1 MRVSHEQT
9 APVTPE
15 KAFGRLQA
23 FIQYLI
29 PFIAERR
36 SSKEPRGDMECFER
50 ELHEYVVAAE
60 RELLAEELARLDVDL
75 PAVTIEGELYRQVV
89 RCEESYV
96 SAAGPV
102 RVMRS
107 LYRRGGRGADGVPA
121 GAAGGDGG
129 GALDAARGTS
139 SRLCGGASDAAG
151 RGRFVP
157 RAGEPGLHGCNALG
171 RYRMNMTPSKSSLD
185 RLPKQV
191 SKRWEAERERFE
203 AALRAEQTV
212 PREALTVAISLDGVM
227 VPMKDGRRAQKR
239 QDAKDQDQH
248 TRGPAGYQEVG
259 CGTLS
264 FYDAEGERLS
274 TVRLARMPEKHKA
287 TLKDTLGQE
296 LAAVLGQRPDLTL
309 VKLADGAKDN
319 WSYLGA
325 VLPQGIEIIDFY
337 HACEHLKAAFD
348 AAYGENSSRSKA
360 QFEKYRHLLRD
371 EHNGVE
377 KVIRALCHLRD
388 THPRK
393 RKLSTELAY
402 FRRHRH
408 RMRYAQAQAQNFPI
422 GSGVVEAACK
432 TLATQRMKR
441 SGMRW
446 RQAGGQA
453 ILTLRALHQSER
465 FERAWKSLSITY

>member
-1 MRVSHEQT
+1 
-9 APVTPE
+9 
-15 KAFGRLQA
+15 
-23 FIQYLI
+23 
-29 PFIAERR
+29 
-36 SSKEPRGDMECFER
+36 
-50 ELHEYVVAAE
+50 
-60 RELLAEELARLDVDL
+60 
-75 PAVTIEGELYRQVV
+75 
-89 RCEESYV
+89 
-96 SAAGPV
+96 
-102 RVMRS
+102 
-107 LYRRGGRGADGVPA
+107 
-121 GAAGGDGG
+121 
-129 GALDAARGTS
+129 
-139 SRLCGGASDAAG
+139 
-151 RGRFVP
+151 
-157 RAGEPGLHGCNALG
+157 
-171 RYRMNMTPSKSSLD
+171 MNMTPSKSSLD
-185 RLPKQV
+185 RLPKQL

-348 AAYGENSSRSKA
+348 AAYGENRLEVK
-360 QFEKYRHLLRD
+360 
-371 EHNGVE
+371 GP
-377 KVIRALCHLRD
+377 IREVPPPPAR
-388 THPRK
+388 
-393 RKLSTELAY
+393 
-402 FRRHRH
+402 
-408 RMRYAQAQAQNFPI
+408 
-422 GSGVVEAACK
+422 
-432 TLATQRMKR
+432 
-441 SGMRW
+441 
-446 RQAGGQA
+446 
-453 ILTLRALHQSER
+453 
-465 FERAWKSLSITY
+465 

>member
-1 MRVSHEQT
+1 MRVSHECT
-9 APVTPE
+9 AHVTPE
-15 KAFGRLQA
+15 SAAERLQA
-23 FIQYLI
+23 FI
-29 PFIAERR
+29 AGRR
-36 SSKEPRGDMECFER
+36 SSKKPCGDMECFER
-50 ELHEYVVAAE
+50 ELHEYVAAVE
-60 RELLAEELARLDVDL
+60 REVLAEELARLEVDL
-75 PAVTIEGELYRQVV
+75 PAVTIEGEVYRQVV

-102 RVMRS
+102 RVTRS
-107 LYRRGGRGADGVPA
+107 LYRRLGEGERTVCPLELRAGMVEGRWTP
-121 GAAGGDGG
+121 
-129 GALDAARGTS
+129 LAARQ
-139 SRLCGGASDAAG
+139 AA
-151 RGRFVP
+151 FVVAHLTP
-157 RAGEPGLHGCNALG
+157 QEAEDLFRELG
-171 RYRMNMTPSKSSLD
+171 NMSPSKSSLD
-185 RLPKQV
+185 RLPKQL
-191 SKRWEAERERFE
+191 SRHWEAERERFE
-203 AALRAEQTV
+203 AALREEETV
-212 PREALTVAISLDGVM
+212 PPETVTVAISLDGVM
-227 VPMKDGRRAQKR
+227 VPMKDGARTQKR
-239 QDAKDQDQH
+239 QDAQEQGKH
-248 TRGPAGYQEVG
+248 ACGPVG

-287 TLKDTLGQE
+287 TLKDTLSEE

-325 VLPQGIEIIDFY
+325 ILPQGIEIIDFY

-371 EHNGVE
+371 EGDGVE
-377 KVIRALCHLRD
+377 KVIRALAHLRD
-388 THPRK
+388 AHPRK

-402 FRRHRH
+402 FRRYRY
-408 RMRYAQAQAQNFPI
+408 RMCYAKAQAQNLPI

-432 TLATQRMKR
+432 TLATERMKR

-453 ILTLRALHQSER
+453 ILTLRALHQSAR
-465 FERAWKSLSITY
+465 FERAWKLLSTTYKRIVEIPENVVLFPKRTVH